1 MILRY
6 LSRKDWAVAAS
17 CVLLIALQVYLDLEI
32 PGYMASIT
40 TALNT
45 GGTSADVMAEG
56 LPMIGCAI
64 GSLACSLGVG
74 FMTAYLASSLSKT
87 LREKQFK
94 AMQGYSMAEM
104 GRFSI
109 ASLITR
115 STNDVSQVQSVVA
128 IGLQVAVK
136 APIMAGGA
144 VLKIIGSDLKWT
156 YAVAISVV
164 AILCVILLVMR
175 FVVPRFKRIQILN
188 DGVNRVT
195 KEGIEGIRVVHAY
208 NAEGYQQGRFKD
220 VNDELVDTHLTVSR
234 AMAFMHPT
242 MGAIMNLMSLSIY
255 WIGASVVNAATGM
268 MRVEEFSSMVV
279 FSAYAMQVVSAFM
292 MTTAVFTVIP
302 RAQVS
307 ARRIEE
313 VIETEPSIKDG
324 NVENSPEGT
333 QGEIEFKDVGFR
345 YPDTNEY
352 VFRNVSFKVSKGE
365 TVAFIGPTGCGK
377 STLVNLI
384 PRFYDATEGQVIV
397 DGVDVKDYTLESLRR
412 KIGYVPQKSVL
423 MAGTV
428 ESNVNYGDTSSDR
441 THEDVRKAV
450 GIAQAAD
457 FVESMDGGYDGHVS
471 EKGNNLSGGQKQR
484 LSIARAVCRRPE
496 IYIFD
501 DSFSALDYRTDRS
514 LRSALKRETSG
525 VTSIIVAQRIGTI
538 MDADKIIVI
547 DEGRAVGI
555 GRHEEL
561 LRDCATYRDIAAS
574 QLSPKEA
581 ARCRGTASRH
591 RRSRATSAA
600 SGKGYSPT
608 WAGTGTRYTHAS
620 PCP

>member
-6 LSRKDWAVAAS
+6 LGRKDWAALAV
-17 CVLLIALQVYLDLEI
+17 CVLLIAIQVYLDLEI

-45 GGTSADVMAEG
+45 GGTSTDVLAEG
-56 LPMIGCAI
+56 LPMLGCAF
-64 GSLACSLGVG
+64 GSLACSMSVG
-74 FMTAYLASSLSKT
+74 FMTAYLASSFSKT
-87 LREKQFK
+87 LRKKQFE
-94 AMQGYSMAEM
+94 AVQGYSLAEM

-128 IGLQVAVK
+128 IGLQVVVK
-136 APIMAGGA
+136 APIMASGA
-144 VLKIIGSDLKWT
+144 VVKIIGSDLKWT
-156 YAVAISVV
+156 SAVAVSVV
-164 AILCVILLVMR
+164 LIMCVIVLVMR

-208 NAEGYQQGRFKD
+208 NAEDYQQRRFKS
-220 VNDELVDTHLTVSR
+220 VNGELVDTHLTVSR

-242 MGAIMNLMSLSIY
+242 MSTIMNLMSLSIY
-255 WIGASVVNAATGM
+255 WIGASIVNAATGM
-268 MRVEEFSSMVV
+268 MRVDEFSSMVV

-313 VIETEPSIKDG
+313 VIETDPSIKDG
-324 NVENSPEGT
+324 NLEKSPEGFE
-333 QGEIEFKDVGFR
+333 GEIEFRDVGFR

-352 VFRNVSFKVSKGE
+352 VFRNVSFKISKGE

-377 STLVNLI
+377 TTLVNLI
-384 PRFYDATEGQVIV
+384 PRFYDATEGQILV
-397 DGVDVKDYTLESLRR
+397 DGVDVREYTLEALRR
-412 KIGYVPQKSVL
+412 KIGYVPQKSIL

-441 THEDVRKAV
+441 TMDDVRKALD
-450 GIAQAAD
+450 IAQATD
-457 FVESMDGGYDGHVS
+457 FVEAMDGGVQGHVA
-471 EKGNNLSGGQKQR
+471 EKGGNLSGGQKQR
-484 LSIARAVCRRPE
+484 VSIARAVCRRPE

-501 DSFSALDYRTDRS
+501 DSFSALDYRTDRT
-514 LRSALKRETSG
+514 LRTALKKETAG

-555 GRHEEL
+555 GRHEDL
-561 LRDCATYRDIAAS
+561 LRGCSAYKDIAAS
-574 QLSPKEA
+574 QLAPEEVGS
-581 ARCRGTASRH
+581 
-591 RRSRATSAA
+591 
-600 SGKGYSPT
+600 
-608 WAGTGTRYTHAS
+608 
-620 PCP
+620 

>member
-1 MILRY
+1 
-6 LSRKDWAVAAS
+6 
-17 CVLLIALQVYLDLEI
+17 
-32 PGYMASIT
+32 
-40 TALNT
+40 
-45 GGTSADVMAEG
+45 
-56 LPMIGCAI
+56 
-64 GSLACSLGVG
+64 
-74 FMTAYLASSLSKT
+74 
-87 LREKQFK
+87 
-94 AMQGYSMAEM
+94 
-104 GRFSI
+104 
-109 ASLITR
+109 
-115 STNDVSQVQSVVA
+115 
-128 IGLQVAVK
+128 
-136 APIMAGGA
+136 
-144 VLKIIGSDLKWT
+144 
-156 YAVAISVV
+156 
-164 AILCVILLVMR
+164 
-175 FVVPRFKRIQILN
+175 
-188 DGVNRVT
+188 
-195 KEGIEGIRVVHAY
+195 
-208 NAEGYQQGRFKD
+208 
-220 VNDELVDTHLTVSR
+220 
-234 AMAFMHPT
+234 
-242 MGAIMNLMSLSIY
+242 
-255 WIGASVVNAATGM
+255 
-268 MRVEEFSSMVV
+268 MVV

-324 NVENSPEGT
+324 DVEASPEGT
-333 QGEIEFKDVGFR
+333 LGEIEFKDVGFK

-352 VFRNVSFKVSKGE
+352 VFRNVSFKISKGE

-397 DGVDVKDYTLESLRR
+397 DGVDVKDYTLESLRK

-428 ESNVNYGDTSSDR
+428 ESNVNYGDTSGDR

-457 FVESMDGGYDGHVS
+457 FVESMDGGYGGHVA

-501 DSFSALDYRTDRS
+501 DSFSALDYRTDRN
-514 LRSALKRETSG
+514 LRSALKKETSG

-538 MDADKIIVI
+538 MDADKIVVI

-581 ARCRGTASRH
+581 ARCPETVSRH
-591 RRSRATSAA
+591 RRSRATSGA

-608 WAGTGTRYTHAS
+608 WAGTSTRSTHAS

>member
-6 LSRKDWAVAAS
+6 LNRKDWGALAV
-17 CVLLIALQVYLDLEI
+17 CVVLIAIQVYLDLEI

-45 GGTSADVMAEG
+45 GGTSADVLAEG
-56 LPMIGCAI
+56 LPMLGCAF
-64 GSLACSLGVG
+64 GSLACSMSVG
-74 FMTAYLASSLSKT
+74 FMTAYLASSFSKT
-87 LREKQFK
+87 LRKRQFE
-94 AMQGYSMAEM
+94 AVQGYSLAEM

-115 STNDVSQVQSVVA
+115 STNDVSQVQSVIA

-136 APIMAGGA
+136 APIMASGA
-144 VLKIIGSDLKWT
+144 IAKIIGSDLKWT
-156 YAVAISVV
+156 SAVAVSVV
-164 AILCVILLVMR
+164 LIMCVIVLVMR
-175 FVVPRFKRIQILN
+175 FVVPRFKRIQALN

-208 NAEGYQQGRFKD
+208 NAEDYQQQRFKS
-220 VNDELVDTHLTVSR
+220 VNGELVDTHLTVSR

-242 MGAIMNLMSLSIY
+242 MSTIMNLMSLSIY

-268 MRVEEFSSMVV
+268 MRVDEFSSMVV

-313 VIETEPSIKDG
+313 VIETDPSIKDG
-324 NVENSPEGT
+324 SAEESPEGFE
-333 QGEIEFKDVGFR
+333 GEIEFRDVGFR

-384 PRFYDATEGQVIV
+384 PRFYDVTEGQILV
-397 DGVDVKDYTLESLRR
+397 DGLDVREYTLESLRR
-412 KIGYVPQKSVL
+412 KIGYVPQKSIL

-428 ESNVNYGDTSSDR
+428 ESNVNYGDTAADR
-441 THEDVRKAV
+441 TSDDVRKALD
-450 GIAQAAD
+450 IAQATD
-457 FVESMDGGYDGHVS
+457 FVEAMEGGVQGHVA
-471 EKGNNLSGGQKQR
+471 EKGGNLSGGQKQR
-484 LSIARAVCRRPE
+484 VSIARAVCRRPE

-501 DSFSALDYRTDRS
+501 DSFSALDYRTDRT
-514 LRSALKRETSG
+514 LRTALKKETAG

-555 GRHEEL
+555 GKHEEL
-561 LRDCATYRDIAAS
+561 LRTCGAYKDIAAS
-574 QLSPKEA
+574 QLAPEEVGS
-581 ARCRGTASRH
+581 
-591 RRSRATSAA
+591 
-600 SGKGYSPT
+600 
-608 WAGTGTRYTHAS
+608 
-620 PCP
+620 